1 MRIKAN
7 KITQHF
13 KIKLKNS
20 LLHWKMKIRGTK
32 FSFSFDSPKKSDK
45 LFSFKIQLDQ
55 FWNPYN
61 YLFLIKSLNLS
72 HKLKFS
78 NSYIFKT
85 SWCNPPIFQTLIYG
99 SNIIHSL
106 TYLRPNDIGFRK
118 SEFVAKTQFLWFK
131 IRWWWWTKPL

>member
-32 FSFSFDSPKKSDK
+32 FSFSFDSPKKNDLK
-45 LFSFKIQLDQ
+45 FSWTNFETLITISL
-55 FWNPYN
+55 
-61 YLFLIKSLNLS
+61 LIKSLNLS
-72 HKLKFS
+72 HKIKFS

-85 SWCNPPIFQTLIYG
+85 SWCKHSIFQTLIYG

-106 TYLRPNDIGFRK
+106 TYQMPNDIGFRK
-118 SEFVAKTQFLWFK
+118 SEFVAKTQFL
-131 IRWWWWTKPL
+131 